1 MSVDMNDIAIKARIT
16 GKVQG
21 VYYRASVRNE
31 AAKLGLVGWVRNEA
45 DGSVLAYVVGADQ
58 SVSKLIDF
66 MWQGPRAASVLNV
79 AVEKVELPAERPAIF
94 QIVR

>member
-1 MSVDMNDIAIKARIT
+1 MNDIAVKAHAT

-21 VYYRASVRNE
+21 VFYRASVRNE
-31 AAKLGLVGWVRNEA
+31 AAKLGLAGWVRNEP
-45 DGSVLAYVVGADQ
+45 DGSVLVYAVGADQ
-58 SVSKLIDF
+58 SVSKLIAY

-79 AVEKVELPAERPAIF
+79 AVEEVELPGERPASF